1 MMDRESDT
9 TFTASQRIKDC
20 RQRVDPR
27 TSRLRAAAPGSF
39 ADANSTIRSN
49 ASGAVDAVG
58 AGNMSVD
65 WWWFADYRSA
75 TGSSAPRPIDA
86 IDASC
91 GVSVVGGQEHT
102 QTDNDNN
109 R

>member
-1 MMDRESDT
+1 M
-9 TFTASQRIKDC
+9 
-20 RQRVDPR
+20 
-27 TSRLRAAAPGSF
+27 LRPLFGSF
-39 ADANSTIRSN
+39 ADANSTIWSN
-49 ASGAVDAVG
+49 ASRAIDAIGAR
-58 AGNMSVD
+58 NR
-65 WWWFADYRSA
+65 FANCWCLADDRSA
-75 TGSSAPRPIDA
+75 IWSSASRPIDA